1 MIFDTFTPEELAE
14 WEEYVLAMG
23 PRFYG
28 PDVDEMALMIMMVFF
43 TGKNNE
49 TI

>member
-1 MIFDTFTPEELAE
+1 MIFDDMTPEELAE

-28 PDVDEMALMIMMVFF
+28 SDVDDDGANDYDGLFYWE
-43 TGKNNE
+43 KQ
-49 TI
+49 

>member
-1 MIFDTFTPEELAE
+1 MTMTPEELAE

-28 PDVDEMALMIMMVFF
+28 PDVDDGANDYDGLFYWE
-43 TGKNNE
+43 KQ
-49 TI
+49 